1 MSARPDAAPG
11 EAAEDSAC
19 PRGFAELLPRCNA
32 GGNMAEVQADRR
44 EQMFPRL
51 SPEQI
56 QRLSRL
62 GERRSV
68 SRGTVLFD
76 QGDATRSFHVL
87 ISGAMEIVQPVDGR
101 EEPITIHRPGEFT
114 GETTM
119 LTGRRSLVRGRMTE
133 DGELLVMT
141 PEALRKVVQTDSE
154 LSELFL
160 RAFIL
165 RRVALI
171 AASIGDAVLIGS
183 AHSSATLRIR
193 EFLTRNAQPHAYLDV
208 DKDAGVQALLDRFQV
223 RLEDVPVVICRYD
236 RVLKNPT
243 NEEIADCLGLNVA
256 LEPGHVRDLIVVG
269 AGPAGLAAAV
279 YGASEGLAVL
289 VLEANAPGGQ
299 AGSSSK
305 IENYLGFPTGISGL
319 ALASRALTQAQ
330 KFGAEV
336 SIARTA
342 VTLICKQHPY
352 RLEIASGG
360 SVRARAVILATGAQY
375 RKLPLPELAR
385 FEGVGVYYGA
395 TSVERQFCGDEEVV
409 VVGGGNSAGQAAVY
423 LAEAAGHV
431 FVLVRGPGLAATMS
445 RYLIQRIDEHPRITL
460 RPFTQLEA
468 LEGGDRLE
476 QLRVRD
482 SRSGETE
489 TRKIRHAFLMT
500 GADPKTDWLRGCV
513 AMDEK
518 GFVKTGPDLGR
529 ADLEGWPLP
538 RPPLLLETSMPAVFA
553 VGDVRAGSVKRVAS
567 AVGEGSICV
576 QLVHKVLAE

>member
-141 PEALRKVVQTDSE
+141 PEALRNVVQTDSE

-171 AASIGDAVLIGS
+171 AASMGDAVLIGS

-279 YGASEGLAVL
+279 YGASEGLDVL

-299 AGSSSK
+299 AGTSSR
-305 IENYLGFPTGISGL
+305 IENYLGFPTGISGQE
-319 ALASRALTQAQ
+319 LASKALLQAQ
-330 KFGAEV
+330 KFGAQLVVAQSALSLACNRTPYQIRTRETET
-336 SIARTA
+336 IPARTI
-342 VTLICKQHPY
+342 VL
-352 RLEIASGG
+352 ASGAEYRRP
-360 SVRARAVILATGAQY
+360 SVERLSQYLGA
-375 RKLPLPELAR
+375 
-385 FEGVGVYYGA
+385 GVYYSA
-395 TSVERQFCGDEEVV
+395 TAMEAQLCEGEEVIV
-409 VVGGGNSAGQAAVY
+409 IGGGNSAGQAAVF
-423 LAEAAGHV
+423 LAASALKV
-431 FVLVRGPGLAATMS
+431 YMLVRSDGLAASMS
-445 RYLIQRIDEHPRITL
+445 RYLIRRIEDSPSIVL
-460 RPFTQLEA
+460 RT
-468 LEGGDRLE
+468 
-476 QLRVRD
+476 
-482 SRSGETE
+482 STE
-489 TRKIRHAFLMT
+489 I
-500 GADPKTDWLRGCV
+500 V
-513 AMDEK
+513 
-518 GFVKTGPDLGR
+518 
-529 ADLEGWPLP
+529 
-538 RPPLLLETSMPAVFA
+538 S
-553 VGDVRAGSVKRVAS
+553 
-567 AVGEGSICV
+567 
-576 QLVHKVLAE
+576 